1 MKRKHANRL
10 DWHRVIKKDFVSRF
24 FDEEGFKGYITLIRI
39 HKVTEP
45 LIRKI
50 ADQEICLV
58 DEGYYWMQHFPEEAN
73 YCVTTM
79 LNKKKEIVQWYF
91 DVTKS
96 NGISEEGIPYWE
108 DLYLDVIVFP
118 NGDFYIKDEDELEE
132 ALNSNHITETEYILA
147 KNIAENLVR
156 EIEAKQHT
164 ILKNTMKYF
173 NYMIQASQ

>member
-24 FDEEGFKGYITLIRI
+24 LDEEGFKGHITLISI
-39 HKVTEP
+39 HEVTEP
-45 LIRKI
+45 LIRRI

-58 DEGYYWMQHFPEEAN
+58 DEGYCWMQHFPEEAN

-79 LNKKKEIVQWYF
+79 LNNKKEIVQWYF

-118 NGDFYIKDEDELEE
+118 HGDYYIQDEDELEE
-132 ALNSNHITETEYILA
+132 ALNSNDITEDEYLLA
-147 KNIAENLVR
+147 KNTADSLVR
-156 EIEAKQHT
+156 EIEAKQHI
-164 ILKNTMKYF
+164 ILKNTLKHF
-173 NYMIQASQ
+173 NYMIQVSQ